1 MKMPGDNMTSE
12 QKIISR
18 RFKDIFNTNVRYE
31 IPFFQRGYAW
41 EKKQWDKLWEDIYE
55 EIIPA
60 LENSNFE
67 DEEHFF
73 GPIVVLEKRNAPHPN
88 LKRYL
93 IIDGQQRITTVY
105 LLLGLIRKSLNDLS
119 HLSVEAQ
126 NYCAEIDKYI
136 TNDIC
141 GGDDY
146 LKLKIFSSKGDR
158 YPTYKI
164 AFQENPSSPF
174 LIEDQKLYFPDTNK
188 IDQFVKFY
196 NKKTKNYNV
205 PDLWQLFQVIINSLT
220 IVWIPLDENK
230 DDAQAIFESLN
241 DAGMPL
247 SASELLCNY
256 IFRPILNDSTN
267 EHEKWHNDYWL
278 KARKVVGENNFED
291 YLINLFSIGEKK
303 RVGQGRRLYVQF
315 KNRNKKISKEKATTT
330 LNDIL
335 ENAVFYNNIKQ
346 SSKFP
351 HKNEKIKIWLYKI
364 SQTNMSSITPFLM
377 SVLKSFNVDSLNE
390 KDTLE
395 LLSQTY
401 VLLVRSKIANRR
413 VTKFDTFF
421 PALLK
426 DIINEPDKA
435 RAIEKKFQQEGL
447 WVSNQEFEDSFLTKE
462 LYNQRELNFARHI
475 LQELDKY
482 LQDYNEYP
490 DYSTINTIEHI
501 LPQTLNEDWELYLK
515 KDAENPNLKII
526 INTVGNLLLNSSP
539 ANSTFG
545 QKPFEEK
552 RKLYTEISAL
562 SRELKEQN
570 IDNWNIEEINKRS
583 KKIAEYGLEIWKW
596 KNKK

>member
-1 MKMPGDNMTSE
+1 MTSE

-18 RFKDIFNTNVRYE
+18 RFKDVFNTNVRYE

-41 EKKQWDKLWEDIYE
+41 EKKQWDKLWEDIYD
-55 EIIPA
+55 EILPA
-60 LENSNFE
+60 LENNNFE

-73 GPIVVLEKRNAPHPN
+73 GPIVVLEKGNAPHPN

-105 LLLGLIRKSLNDLS
+105 LLLGLIKKSLNSLS
-119 HLSVEAQ
+119 HLSSEAQ
-126 NYCAEIDKYI
+126 IYCAEIDKLI
-136 TNDIC
+136 SNDIS

-146 LKLKIFSSKGDR
+146 LKLKVFSSKGDR
-158 YPTYKI
+158 YPTYKTV
-164 AFQENPSSPF
+164 FRENPSSPF
-174 LIEDQKLYFPDTNK
+174 LTEDQKLYFPDTNK

-196 NKKTKNYNV
+196 DKKTKNFNV
-205 PDLWQLFQVIINSLT
+205 PDLWQLYQVIINSLT
-220 IVWIPLDENK
+220 IVWIPLDEDK

-267 EHEKWHNDYWL
+267 EHEKLHNEFWL
-278 KARKVVGENNFED
+278 KARREVGENHFED

-303 RVGQGRRLYVQF
+303 RVGQGRRLYVHF
-315 KNRNKKISKEKATTT
+315 KNRNKKISKDKSITT
-330 LNDIL
+330 LSDIL
-335 ENAVFYNNIKQ
+335 ENATFYNNIKQ
-346 SSKFP
+346 PLKYP
-351 HKNEKIKIWLYKI
+351 HKNDKIKTLLYKI
-364 SQTNMSSITPFLM
+364 SQTNMASITPFLM
-377 SVLKSFNVDSLNE
+377 SVLKSFSVNYLTE

-395 LLSQTY
+395 LLNQTY
-401 VLLVRSKIANRR
+401 ILLVRSKIANRR

-421 PALLK
+421 PALLNE
-426 DIINEPDKA
+426 ITNEPDKA
-435 RAIEKKFQQEGL
+435 RAIEKRFQQEGL

-475 LQELDKY
+475 LQELDKH

-501 LPQTLNEDWELYLK
+501 LPQTLNEDWKIYLK
-515 KDAENPNLKII
+515 EDSENPNLKVV

-552 RKLYTEISAL
+552 RRLYTEVSAL
-562 SRELKEQN
+562 SRELKEQQ
-570 IDNWNIEEINKRS
+570 IDIWNIKEIEKRS
-583 KKIAEYGLEIWKW
+583 GKMAEYGLKIWEW
-596 KNKK
+596 KG